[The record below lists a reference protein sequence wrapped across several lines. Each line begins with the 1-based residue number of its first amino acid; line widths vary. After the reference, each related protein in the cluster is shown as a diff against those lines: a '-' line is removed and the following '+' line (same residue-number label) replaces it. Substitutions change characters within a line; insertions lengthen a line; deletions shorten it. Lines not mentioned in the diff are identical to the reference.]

1 MYQID
6 FNRPQHIH
14 FIGIGGISMSGLAEV
29 LLGRGFKITGS
40 DAHDSDLI
48 EHLRANGAVVTIGQK
63 AENITPDIDVIV
75 YTAAVHPDNPE
86 FAAAAKSGRPMLTRA
101 ELLGELMQNYHK
113 SIAVAGTHGKTT
125 TTSMIAHILLA
136 ADCDPTISV
145 GGILPAIGG
154 NIRVGASDT
163 FVTEACEYT
172 NSFLSLVPTVGMILN
187 VDADHL
193 DFFKDLDDIANSFHI
208 FASQIP
214 ADGTLVMNRDSKKF
228 DEVTSGISC
237 KLVTYS
243 LKEDADYTAANIEH
257 DAFGCGS
264 FDCYESGNLLGRIT
278 LSVPGIHNVSNA
290 LATVAAVRTLG
301 IPADAIIEGL
311 KNFTGADRRFEYKGK
326 MGEVTVLDDY
336 AHHPTEIKA
345 TLSAAKNVKHN
356 KLWLIFQPHTYT
368 RTKALF
374 NEFVD
379 AFTDAD
385 VAIVTDIYAAREKD
399 VYNISSYKLVTAMK
413 AKHPDKPVYYVKDFE
428 DIVKYIEKF
437 AGKDDI
443 VMTMGAG
450 DVYKV
455 GDMLLHK
462 EEKQ

>member
-29 LLGRGFKITGS
+29 LLGRGFKVTGS

-86 FAAAAKSGRPMLTRA
+86 FAAAAKSGCPMLTRA

-125 TTSMIAHILLA
+125 TTSMIAHVLMA
-136 ADCDPTISV
+136 GDCDPTISV

-172 NSFLSLVPTVGMILN
+172 NSFLSLIPTVGMILN

-214 ADGTLVMNRDSKKF
+214 ADGTLVMNRD
-228 DEVTSGISC
+228 IR
-237 KLVTYS
+237 L
-243 LKEDADYTAANIEH
+243 H
-257 DAFGCGS
+257 
-264 FDCYESGNLLGRIT
+264 
-278 LSVPGIHNVSNA
+278 VSSMMHS
-290 LATVAAVRTLG
+290 AAVPSTAMR
-301 IPADAIIEGL
+301 
-311 KNFTGADRRFEYKGK
+311 
-326 MGEVTVLDDY
+326 
-336 AHHPTEIKA
+336 TEIFSVESRSA
-345 TLSAAKNVKHN
+345 FREFTMFPMLSPPSPQSVRWTSR
-356 KLWLIFQPHTYT
+356 L
-368 RTKALF
+368 
-374 NEFVD
+374 
-379 AFTDAD
+379 
-385 VAIVTDIYAAREKD
+385 
-399 VYNISSYKLVTAMK
+399 M
-413 AKHPDKPVYYVKDFE
+413 
-428 DIVKYIEKF
+428 
-437 AGKDDI
+437 
-443 VMTMGAG
+443 
-450 DVYKV
+450 
-455 GDMLLHK
+455 
-462 EEKQ
+462 